1 MRLVLIAVSLSTVL
15 FMVAAVSL
23 TVFWPDTKANH
34 CPAEQKRR
42 EHMRREFLA
51 FDPLRNSTEYEE
63 YRPS

>member
-1 MRLVLIAVSLSTVL
+1 MRLVRIAVSLATVL

-23 TVFWPDTKANH
+23 TVFWPDTKANP

-42 EHMRREFLA
+42 ERRRREFLV
-51 FDPLRNSTEYEE
+51 FDPFRNSTEYEE